1 MRLSDLNLNESITF
15 KNGEEAETTCEFLKA
30 CKIPFKKEMRTDGT
44 GADFTLKNF
53 AIAKKAL
60 KGIKTSNKKI
70 CKNFDLVLDKGSNT
84 IKVYFK

>member
-15 KNGEEAETTCEFLKA
+15 KNGDDAETTCEFLRA
-30 CKIPFKKEMRTDGT
+30 CKIPFKKEAREDGT

-53 AIAKKAL
+53 AIAKKA
-60 KGIKTSNKKI
+60 IKAIHNHKHI
-70 CKNFDLVLDKGSNT
+70 CKNFDVTLEKGSNT